1 MEFGAPMLRSQV
13 VPVAQQDW
21 PERTA
26 EEEAAWCIE
35 KCIELLENAPP
46 EFSGIQLKLRGMGS
60 WISNYRYKS
69 KENFSYGKDVL
80 PGPMDTEL
88 ELYKFAM
95 AIAELVTDQPDD
107 RFSGMNCLDAC
118 KQLISETD
126 QEGIPP
132 NWHDLLS
139 QHGSWLEKAIVP

>member
-1 MEFGAPMLRSQV
+1 
-13 VPVAQQDW
+13 
-21 PERTA
+21 
-26 EEEAAWCIE
+26 
-35 KCIELLENAPP
+35 
-46 EFSGIQLKLRGMGS
+46 
-60 WISNYRYKS
+60 
-69 KENFSYGKDVL
+69 
-80 PGPMDTEL
+80 MDTEL

-95 AIAELVTDQPDD
+95 GIAELVTDQPDD

-139 QHGSWLEKAIVP
+139 QHGDFLAKAIVP